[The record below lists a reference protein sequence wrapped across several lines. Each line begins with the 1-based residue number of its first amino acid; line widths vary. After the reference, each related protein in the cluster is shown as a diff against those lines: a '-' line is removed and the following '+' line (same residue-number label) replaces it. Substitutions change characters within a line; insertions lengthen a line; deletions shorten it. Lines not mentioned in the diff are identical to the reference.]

1 MVLGAHIMLWFLEK
15 IPEGQKWQQNNQKWP
30 KNRVFGLFK
39 KITSLVLSGNW
50 CKTKVFIVHW
60 HSAKTACLGK
70 TWFFSCSQKWL
81 SVNGISV
88 FFNHQN
94 FINKIISDFDF
105 WCVDR
110 REWKEQGILM
120 GFVAWANVQFWFQKW
135 CILIALDLLYE
146 FFKNFA

>member
-1 MVLGAHIMLWFLEK
+1 MLWFLEK
-15 IPEGQKWQQNNQKWP
+15 ILEGQKWQQNNQKWP

-110 REWKEQGILM
+110 HEWKEQGILM

>member
-1 MVLGAHIMLWFLEK
+1 MLWFLEK

>member
-15 IPEGQKWQQNNQKWP
+15 IPEGQKWKKNNQKWP

>member
-81 SVNGISV
+81 SVNEISV